1 MQREGHYVES
11 GFGACEV
18 PTEST
23 CVHSMESA
31 VMGELGVTESRP
43 GPDLGC
49 SPVPELNYSGRIL

>member
-1 MQREGHYVES
+1 MES

-31 VMGELGVTESRP
+31 VARELRVTESKP
-43 GPDLGC
+43 EPDLGC
-49 SPVPELNYSGRIL
+49 SPVLELNYSGRILQAGSQA